1 MTSPAGMSPVI
12 VLSPLQRS
20 GTTLIQRLL
29 CSAPNA
35 LIYGDTVGQEAEF
48 FAKYAMARGQM
59 IGFQQSQIAPV
70 LEAVLRGDVSD
81 FITPLAPTMSTY
93 LASFRAAAVAWLDG
107 CRREAAEASRP
118 IWGWKLAGADAT
130 SLPTLAQWFPQARW
144 IWIDR
149 DITDSMRSAKAA
161 QMFSSP
167 AEAGMMARQAQFNRQ
182 IFTNLK
188 LGNLL
193 TFDYAEMLKNPA
205 STVASLEEFTGA
217 KGISPAVF
225 DRRVNDYGNPNWV
238 PPATLT
244 DEESA
249 AIQLNLN
256 AA

>member
-1 MTSPAGMSPVI
+1 MTSPVEMSPVI

-29 CSAPNA
+29 CSAPNV

-70 LEAVLRGDVSD
+70 REAVLQGDVSD
-81 FITPLAPTMSTY
+81 FITPLAPTQATY
-93 LASFRAAAVAWLDG
+93 LSGFRKAAVAWLEG
-107 CRREAAEASRP
+107 CRREASEADRQV
-118 IWGWKLAGADAT
+118 WGWKLAGADAT
-130 SLPTLAQWFPQARW
+130 SLPMLAEWFPQARW

-149 DITDSMRSAKAA
+149 DITDCLRSAKAA
-161 QMFSSP
+161 QMFGSP

-182 IFTNLK
+182 IFSTLRFEH
-188 LGNLL
+188 LL
-193 TFDYAEMLKNPA
+193 TLDYSAMLESPTA
-205 STVASLEEFTGA
+205 TVARLEEFTGA
-217 KGISPAVF
+217 QGISPAVF

-238 PPATLT
+238 PPAALT